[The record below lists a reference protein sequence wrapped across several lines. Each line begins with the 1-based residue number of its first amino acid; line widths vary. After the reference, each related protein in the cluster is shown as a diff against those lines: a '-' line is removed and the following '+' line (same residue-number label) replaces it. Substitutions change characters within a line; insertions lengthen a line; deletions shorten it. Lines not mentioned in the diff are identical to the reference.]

1 MSASRLRRQGTEP
14 RIGDR
19 VRLPLRASVTVP
31 DPKLFRR
38 SRTAEVEVIL
48 DDISV
53 SGVGFRST
61 PLPVGAGAVVPM
73 RVGPCE
79 VTVRIRW
86 ESPAGNGMVR
96 YGAELVKAP
105 QDYLNLVTIAQATSG
120 REVPLHPPTQ

>member
-1 MSASRLRRQGTEP
+1 MSASRLRRQGTDP

-19 VRLPLRASVTVP
+19 VRPPLRASVTVP
-31 DPKLFRR
+31 DPKRFRR
-38 SRTAEVEVIL
+38 SRTTEVEVIL
-48 DDISV
+48 EDMSV

-73 RVGPCE
+73 RVGPCD
-79 VTVRIRW
+79 VMVRIHW
-86 ESPAGNGMVR
+86 ERPAGDGMVR